1 MAVVPLISDK
11 ATKSPGDDRAHT
23 KRSRGELAEA
33 SADPAKADRPLPP
46 YPHAAFDRRMRA
58 ALARATGGVSPAAT
72 IESWGDWAMHLA
84 AAPGRQADLVETA
97 WKNTSA
103 IWSWAISGM
112 ATGDL
117 SKDKPFTPSD
127 HDHRFTHPGWGHA
140 PFALWQQGFLATQ
153 DWWDKATQHIP
164 GLPQHSAARM
174 EFQFRQMLDC
184 VSPSNHPLMNPEI
197 VATTRETHG
206 RNFVDGARHHAEDL
220 ERLISQEPK
229 PIPEGYE
236 IGEKIACTP
245 GRVVFRNDIME
256 LIQYAP
262 QTETV
267 HSEPVLIVP
276 AWIMKYYILDLSPQN
291 SMINWLVGQGFTVY
305 VVSWCNPS
313 ADQGDLTLDD
323 YRLTGVMAAL
333 DAVSSIQPDT
343 KVHGCGYCLGGTMLA
358 IAAATMAR
366 DGDDRLASIT
376 LLAAQTDFVEAGEL
390 TLFLD
395 ESQVAYLED
404 LMFDQGYLA
413 KPQMA
418 GAFAA
423 IRAEDLIW
431 TRAVR
436 RYLMGKD
443 DLPTDIGVWNS
454 DVTRMPARMHSQY
467 LRGLFMENRLT
478 AGRFAVDGRVIALKD
493 ISAPLFVLGTE
504 SDHIAPWQSVY
515 KINLFTESESTFV
528 LTSGGHNGGVVSE
541 PGHPHRH
548 YRIGCRKDGAH
559 YTDPQSW
566 LASHD
571 PLDGSWWPQW
581 GKWLAAHSRA
591 RVAPPPMGAPDA
603 GYPALDAAPG
613 TYIFQR

>member
-1 MAVVPLISDK
+1 
-11 ATKSPGDDRAHT
+11 
-23 KRSRGELAEA
+23 
-33 SADPAKADRPLPP
+33 
-46 YPHAAFDRRMRA
+46 
-58 ALARATGGVSPAAT
+58 
-72 IESWGDWAMHLA
+72 
-84 AAPGRQADLVETA
+84 
-97 WKNTSA
+97 
-103 IWSWAISGM
+103 
-112 ATGDL
+112 
-117 SKDKPFTPSD
+117 
-127 HDHRFTHPGWGHA
+127 
-140 PFALWQQGFLATQ
+140 
-153 DWWDKATQHIP
+153 
-164 GLPQHSAARM
+164 
-174 EFQFRQMLDC
+174 
-184 VSPSNHPLMNPEI
+184 
-197 VATTRETHG
+197 
-206 RNFVDGARHHAEDL
+206 
-220 ERLISQEPK
+220 
-229 PIPEGYE
+229 
-236 IGEKIACTP
+236 
-245 GRVVFRNDIME
+245 
-256 LIQYAP
+256 
-262 QTETV
+262 
-267 HSEPVLIVP
+267 
-276 AWIMKYYILDLSPQN
+276 MKYYILDLSPQN